1 MKPVNPLASLLRHS
15 PFKPMQQ
22 HMRAVKQCVDEVPA
36 LFDALTAG
44 DMEAVKAASGKIIGY
59 EQAADEIKNTLRG
72 HLPKSLFMPVDRRD
86 LLELLEVQD
95 AIAGKAR
102 DVAGLL
108 VQRDMEVVEPMR
120 EPLLELVRQCVAA
133 VDQATL
139 VVEELDELV
148 EMGFGGR
155 EAVQVGEMI
164 DKLNHLESHTDELGM
179 ALTRT
184 LFEHEAEMQPVSVM
198 LWYRLVEWI
207 GDIADNAEK
216 VGDRL
221 RLMIAR

>member
-1 MKPVNPLASLLRHS
+1 MKPVNPLASLLRNS

-36 LFDALTAG
+36 LFEALTTS
-44 DMEAVKAASGKIIGY
+44 DMQMVKSITAKIIAH
-59 EQAADEIKNTLRG
+59 EQAADAIKNTLRG

-102 DVAGLL
+102 DIASLL
-108 VQRDMEVVEPMR
+108 VQRNMEVAEPMR
-120 EPLLELVRQCVAA
+120 SPLLELVRQCVGA
-133 VDQATL
+133 VAQATL
-139 VVEELDELV
+139 VIEELDELV

-155 EAVQVGEMI
+155 EAAQVGEMI
-164 DKLNHLESHTDELGM
+164 DTLNHLESHTDDLGM

-198 LWYRLVEWI
+198 LWYHLVEWI

>member
-1 MKPVNPLASLLRHS
+1 MKPVNPLASLLRNS

-22 HMRAVKQCVDEVPA
+22 HMRAVKQCVDEVPT
-36 LFDALTAG
+36 LFDALTSG
-44 DMEAVKAASGKIIGY
+44 DMETVKATTARIIAH

-102 DVAGLL
+102 DIASLL
-108 VQRDMEVVEPMR
+108 VQRDMEVVESMR
-120 EPLLELVRQCVAA
+120 EPLLELVNECVAA
-133 VDQATL
+133 VDQASL
-139 VVEELDELV
+139 VIEELDELV

-164 DKLNHLESHTDELGM
+164 DTLNHLESHTDTLGM

-184 LFEHEAEMQPVSVM
+184 LFEHEDKMQPVSVM

>member
-108 VQRDMEVVEPMR
+108 MQRDMEVVEPMR